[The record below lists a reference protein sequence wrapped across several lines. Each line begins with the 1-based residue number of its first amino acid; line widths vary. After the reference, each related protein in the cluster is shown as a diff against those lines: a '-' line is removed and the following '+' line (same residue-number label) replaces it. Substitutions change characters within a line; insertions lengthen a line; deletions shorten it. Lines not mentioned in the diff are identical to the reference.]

1 MEHYRYY
8 CISITWSE
16 EEWNYH
22 KPSHWKWDYWSYTF
36 WKIYIRI
43 IGAKEKIW
51 VKYKTFQEAINV
63 TVFSPLR
70 QFKIWK
76 SVITILKKDRLH
88 GSNCLFILVC
98 ANCKENVS
106 QILHNDKRNRG
117 IERTVHFID
126 RNKCFPQY
134 STFLKSNRKSNT
146 KISNMKWIEMQ

>member
-1 MEHYRYY
+1 MHLPDTIYQDINLSLLLLTIAVLLFKILKKTQNTENQLSLTKRTVVIADTSGSLKKINWQIMEHYRYY

-22 KPSHWKWDYWSYTF
+22 KLSHWKWDYWSYTF

-76 SVITILKKDRLH
+76 SVITI
-88 GSNCLFILVC
+88 FI
-98 ANCKENVS
+98 
-106 QILHNDKRNRG
+106 KR
-117 IERTVHFID
+117 
-126 RNKCFPQY
+126 
-134 STFLKSNRKSNT
+134 
-146 KISNMKWIEMQ
+146 